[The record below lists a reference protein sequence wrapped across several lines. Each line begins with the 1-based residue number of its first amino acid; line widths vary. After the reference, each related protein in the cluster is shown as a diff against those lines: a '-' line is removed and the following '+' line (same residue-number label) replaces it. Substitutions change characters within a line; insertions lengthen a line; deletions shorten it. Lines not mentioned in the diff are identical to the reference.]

1 MYLVSYEFDID
12 IQLYWIL
19 ELILEDVNGDK
30 DIWLKIIFETF

>member
-1 MYLVSYEFDID
+1 MYLVPHEFYID

-30 DIWLKIIFETF
+30 DI